1 MPNLLSFDID
11 VYVQGLYH
19 GRTRDLLRRMKIRE
33 YEYTSSRTKAIR
45 MVQQTRADEQPI
57 KDRLEDSLKG
67 KGLTASHIP
76 VLLALAKASVPGSEA
91 RNAAHIDA
99 RTATLI
105 EKMEH
110 HCQKSKACWDVV
122 NACQNLC

>member
-1 MPNLLSFDID
+1 
-11 VYVQGLYH
+11 
-19 GRTRDLLRRMKIRE
+19 
-33 YEYTSSRTKAIR
+33 

-57 KDRLEDSLKG
+57 QDRLEDSLKC

-110 HCQKSKACWDVV
+110 HDQKSKACWDVV
-122 NACQNLC
+122 NACQFLCSNDYEQENRGETVLRTL